1 MTATTDVVDLVQ
13 RWAAAEQ
20 GNDAQALEGM
30 LAARP
35 ADRWMLANAHIGML
49 QAAAGP
55 PSQ

>member
-1 MTATTDVVDLVQ
+1 MTATTDVLDLAQ

-20 GNDAQALEGM
+20 GNDAQALEGL

-35 ADRWMLANAHIGML
+35 TDRWMLANAHIGML
-49 QAAAGP
+49 QAPAGP